1 MHMLLDGKTAIIYGG
16 GGSIGGAVARVFGRE
31 GSAVFLAGR
40 TLETLER
47 VAADVRSA
55 GGRAEVAVLD
65 ALSEQDVDRHIDEV
79 VEATGRV
86 DISFNLISHGDVQGT
101 PVVDMRSRD
110 YVEPVI
116 AAVTTT
122 FLSWRAAGRHM
133 IRQGSGV
140 ILAFGGE
147 ADPPRGYH
155 LGSLQI
161 CFHAIEAMRRQFA
174 VELGPRGVRVVTLR
188 TGGIPDAI
196 PAGFA
201 GRERIVGSIE
211 EATLLGPAATLEDVG
226 EVAAFAASDRAR
238 TITGNPIDI
247 SCGTF
252 LG

>member
-16 GGSIGGAVARVFGRE
+16 GGSIGGAVARAFGRE
-31 GSAVFLAGR
+31 GATVFLAGR
-40 TLETLER
+40 TLDTLER

-55 GGRAEVAVLD
+55 GGRAEVAQLD

-79 VEATGRV
+79 VAARGHV

-101 PVVDMRSRD
+101 PVVEMRTEG
-110 YVEPVI
+110 YVEPVMT
-116 AAVTTT
+116 AVKTT
-122 FLSWRAAGRHM
+122 FLTWRAAGRHM

-196 PAGFA
+196 PADFA

-211 EATLLGPAATLEDVG
+211 RATLLGQAATLDDVG
-226 EVAAFAASDRAR
+226 EVAAFAASERAR
-238 TITGNPIDI
+238 TVTGNPIDM